1 MPLYTYI
8 CQEHGEFSGWG
19 QMSTSEQPQSCPS
32 CAAPSPRALA
42 RPAVSAGSAGS
53 DGGKSPGSATG
64 AGPSPMGHVCGAG
77 CAH

>member
-1 MPLYTYI
+1 MPLYTYT

-19 QMSTSEQPQSCPS
+19 QMTTSEQPQACPA

-42 RPAVSAGSAGS
+42 RPAVGGHATG
-53 DGGKSPGSATG
+53 DGGSSSHGQAAG